1 MPPERSGGSRV
12 GRWMVQSGSSPKLQA
27 LITSLSLR
35 DDVSLEE
42 SALIEGLAMRRRVL
56 RRGEE
61 LVAQHSQ
68 PSESCLVLSGF
79 TAREVLLDD
88 GKRQITALHIPGD
101 FVDLHALLLKVM
113 DHSVV
118 ALTDCEAAYVPHR
131 ELLRV
136 IDRSAHLGRLFWLST
151 VIDGAI
157 QRAWITS
164 SGRRSATAHLGHLI
178 CELYL
183 RLSAADLAGDGSFAF
198 PVAQSELADAL
209 GFSLVHVNRT
219 LQDLRATGFV
229 TWKGSIITITDFDG
243 LAALSQFDPTYLNLV
258 KLPR

>member
-1 MPPERSGGSRV
+1 MSADLSVPKFQSLVRS
-12 GRWMVQSGSSPKLQA
+12 LA
-27 LITSLSLR
+27 LR
-35 DDVSLEE
+35 DELSSEE
-42 SALIEGLAMRRRVL
+42 RALIEGLTMRRKLL
-56 RRGEE
+56 RRSEE
-61 LVAQHSQ
+61 IVSQHST
-68 PSESCLVLSGF
+68 PTESCIVLSGF
-79 TAREVLLDD
+79 TAREVVLAD

-101 FVDLHALLLKVM
+101 FVDLHAFLLKLM

-118 ALTDCEAAYVPHR
+118 ALTDCEVAYVPHR

-136 IDRSAHLGRLFWLST
+136 IEKSPHLGRLFWLTT

-164 SGRRSATAHLGHLI
+164 SGRRAATAHLGHLI

-183 RLSAADLAGDGSFAF
+183 RLHAIDLAREGRFAF
-198 PVAQSELADAL
+198 PVAQTELADAL

-219 LQDLRATGFV
+219 LQELRATGFV
-229 TWKGSIITITDFDG
+229 RWKGSTVTIVDFDG

>member
-1 MPPERSGGSRV
+1 MNQEITA
-12 GRWMVQSGSSPKLQA
+12 PKLQSLVNA
-27 LITSLSLR
+27 LMLR
-35 DDVSLEE
+35 DELSHEE
-42 SALIEGLAMRRRVL
+42 RTLIEGMAMRRKIVRK
-56 RRGEE
+56 GDE

-68 PSESCLVLSGF
+68 PSESCIVVKGF

-101 FVDLHALLLKVM
+101 FVDLHAFLLKVM

-118 ALTDCEAAYVPHR
+118 ALTDCEVGYVPHR

-136 IDRSAHLGRLFWLST
+136 IDRSPHLGRLFWLST

-183 RLSAADLAGDGSFAF
+183 RLSAADLARDGRFSF
-198 PVAQSELADAL
+198 PVPQSELADAL

-219 LQDLRATGFV
+219 LQELRATGFV
-229 TWKGSIITITDFDG
+229 TWKGSAITITDFDG
-243 LAALSQFDPTYLNLV
+243 LAALSQFDPTYLNLIR
-258 KLPR
+258 LPR

>member
-1 MPPERSGGSRV
+1 
-12 GRWMVQSGSSPKLQA
+12 MVETGTTGPLHV
-27 LITSLSLR
+27 LVTSLSLR
-35 DDVSLEE
+35 DEVDPEE
-42 SALIEGLAMRRRVL
+42 AALLEGLTFRRRLL
-56 RRGEE
+56 RKGEE

-68 PSESCLVLSGF
+68 PSESCLVLTGV

-101 FVDLHALLLKVM
+101 FVDLHAFLLKVM

-136 IDRSAHLGRLFWLST
+136 VERSPHLGRLFWLST

-164 SGRRSATAHLGHLI
+164 GGRRSATAHFGHLI

-183 RLSAADLAGDGSFAF
+183 RLEAVGLASEGRFVF
-198 PVAQSELADAL
+198 PVPQNELADAL

-219 LQDLRATGFV
+219 LQDLRATGLV
-229 TWKGSIITITDFDG
+229 SWKGSAVSILDFDG
-243 LAALSQFDPTYLNLV
+243 LARLSQFDPTYLNLIRM
-258 KLPR
+258 PR

>member
-1 MPPERSGGSRV
+1 
-12 GRWMVQSGSSPKLQA
+12 MVETGNTGPLRA

-35 DDVSLEE
+35 DEVGPEE
-42 SALIEGLAMRRRVL
+42 TALLEGLTFRRRLL
-56 RRGEE
+56 RKGEE

-68 PSESCLVLSGF
+68 PVESCLVLTGV

-101 FVDLHALLLKVM
+101 FVDLHAFLLKVM

-131 ELLRV
+131 DLQRV
-136 IDRSAHLGRLFWLST
+136 TERSPHLGRLFWLST
-151 VIDGAI
+151 VVDGAI

-164 SGRRSATAHLGHLI
+164 SGCRSATAHFGHLI

-183 RLSAADLAGDGSFAF
+183 RLEAVGLAGEGRFDF
-198 PVAQSELADAL
+198 PVPQNELADAL

-219 LQDLRATGFV
+219 LQDLRATGLV
-229 TWKGSIITITDFDG
+229 SWRGRCVSILDFDG
-243 LAALSQFDPTYLNLV
+243 LANLSQFDPTYLNLIRM
-258 KLPR
+258 PR

>member
-1 MPPERSGGSRV
+1 
-12 GRWMVQSGSSPKLQA
+12 MVHTGMTAKFQA

-35 DDVSLEE
+35 DEVSSEE
-42 SALIEGLAMRRRVL
+42 AALIDSLAMRRKTL

-68 PSESCLVLSGF
+68 PAESCLVLAGF
-79 TAREVLLDD
+79 TAREVVLAD

-136 IDRSAHLGRLFWLST
+136 IDRAPHLGRLFWLST
-151 VIDGAI
+151 VIDAAI

-178 CELYL
+178 CELYQ
-183 RLSAADLAGDGSFAF
+183 RLSAAGLARDGVFSF
-198 PVAQSELADAL
+198 PVAQTELADAL

-219 LQDLRATGFV
+219 LQELRATGFI
-229 TWKGSIITITDFDG
+229 TWKGSTITIVDFDG
-243 LAALSQFDPTYLNLV
+243 LATLSQFDATYLNLI

>member
-1 MPPERSGGSRV
+1 
-12 GRWMVQSGSSPKLQA
+12 MVQDVTVSKLH
-27 LITSLSLR
+27 SLVRSLELR
-35 DDVSLEE
+35 DEVSPEE
-42 SALIEGLAMRRRVL
+42 RGLIEGMTLRRRVL
-56 RRGEE
+56 RKGEE
-61 LVAQHSQ
+61 LVAQHSR
-68 PSESCLVLSGF
+68 PSESCVVLSGF
-79 TAREVLLDD
+79 TAREVVLDD

-101 FVDLHALLLKVM
+101 FVDLHAFLLKVM

-164 SGRRSATAHLGHLI
+164 SGRRAATAHLGHLI

-183 RLSAADLAGDGSFAF
+183 RLQAVDLARNGSFSF
-198 PVAQSELADAL
+198 PVAQAELADAL

-219 LQDLRATGFV
+219 LQELRATGFV
-229 TWKGSIITITDFDG
+229 RWKGSTITIVDFAG
-243 LAALSQFDPTYLNLV
+243 LAALSQFDPTYLNLIT
-258 KLPR
+258 LPR

>member
-1 MPPERSGGSRV
+1 
-12 GRWMVQSGSSPKLQA
+12 MVHTGTTAILQP

-35 DDVSLEE
+35 DVVSAEE
-42 SALIEGLAMRRRVL
+42 VALIEGLARRRRIL

-61 LVAQHSQ
+61 LVSQHSQ

-79 TAREVLLDD
+79 TAREVVLAD
-88 GKRQITALHIPGD
+88 GKRQITALHVPGD
-101 FVDLHALLLKVM
+101 FVDLHALLLKIM
-113 DHSVV
+113 DHSVI

-136 IDRSAHLGRLFWLST
+136 MACSPHLGRLFWLST

-164 SGRRSATAHLGHLI
+164 SGRRAASAHLGHLI

-183 RLSAADLAGDGSFAF
+183 RLDAASLTEGGRFTF

-229 TWKGSIITITDFDG
+229 AWKGSVVTILDFDG
-243 LAALSQFDPTYLNLV
+243 LARFSQFDPTYLNLV

>member
-1 MPPERSGGSRV
+1 MSQDV
-12 GRWMVQSGSSPKLQA
+12 TVPKLQF
-27 LITSLSLR
+27 LVRSLALR
-35 DDVSLEE
+35 DEVTPEE
-42 SALIEGLAMRRRVL
+42 QALIESMTMRRRLL
-56 RRGEE
+56 RKGEE
-61 LVAQHSQ
+61 LVAQHSH
-68 PSESCLVLSGF
+68 PSESCIVLSGF
-79 TAREVLLDD
+79 TAREVVLDD

-101 FVDLHALLLKVM
+101 FVDLHAFLLKVM

-136 IDRSAHLGRLFWLST
+136 IDRSPHLGRLFWLST

-164 SGRRSATAHLGHLI
+164 SGRRAATAHLGHLI

-183 RLSAADLAGDGSFAF
+183 RLHAIDLAQDGSFAF
-198 PVAQSELADAL
+198 PVAQTELADAL

-219 LQDLRATGFV
+219 LQELRATGFV
-229 TWKGSIITITDFDG
+229 RWKGSTITIVDFDG

-258 KLPR
+258 TLPR

>member
-1 MPPERSGGSRV
+1 MAQDVPVSKLHPLVRS
-12 GRWMVQSGSSPKLQA
+12 ME
-27 LITSLSLR
+27 LR
-35 DDVSLEE
+35 DMVSPEE
-42 SALIEGLAMRRRVL
+42 RGLIEGMTMRRRLL
-56 RRGEE
+56 RKGEE
-61 LVAQHSQ
+61 LVSQHSQ
-68 PSESCLVLSGF
+68 PSESCIVLSGF
-79 TAREVLLDD
+79 TAREVVLDD

-101 FVDLHALLLKVM
+101 FVDLHAFLLKVM

-164 SGRRSATAHLGHLI
+164 SGRRAATAHLGHLI

-183 RLSAADLAGDGSFAF
+183 RLQAVDLARDGTFSF
-198 PVAQSELADAL
+198 PVAQGELADAL

-219 LQDLRATGFV
+219 LQELRATGFV
-229 TWKGSIITITDFDG
+229 RWKGSTITILDFDG
-243 LAALSQFDPTYLNLV
+243 LAVLSQFDPTYLNLIT
-258 KLPR
+258 LPR

>member
-1 MPPERSGGSRV
+1 MTHDSTV
-12 GRWMVQSGSSPKLQA
+12 PKLH
-27 LITSLSLR
+27 SLVRSLALR
-35 DDVSLEE
+35 DKVSPEE
-42 SALIEGLAMRRRVL
+42 RDLIEGMTIRRRTL

-61 LVAQHSQ
+61 LVAQHSR
-68 PSESCLVLSGF
+68 PSESCIVLSGF
-79 TAREVLLDD
+79 TAREVVLDD

-101 FVDLHALLLKVM
+101 FVDLHAFLLKVM

-164 SGRRSATAHLGHLI
+164 SGRRAATAHLGHLI

-183 RLSAADLAGDGSFAF
+183 RLQAVDLARDGSFTF
-198 PVAQSELADAL
+198 PVPQAELADAL

-219 LQDLRATGFV
+219 LQELRATGFV
-229 TWKGSIITITDFDG
+229 RWKGSAITIIDFDG
-243 LAALSQFDPTYLNLV
+243 LAELSQFDPTYLNLIT
-258 KLPR
+258 LPR

>member
-1 MPPERSGGSRV
+1 MAVNGFPGT
-12 GRWMVQSGSSPKLQA
+12 LQA
-27 LITSLSLR
+27 LVTSLSLR
-35 DDVSLEE
+35 DEI
-42 SALIEGLAMRRRVL
+42 SADEVALVEGLARRRRFL
-56 RRGEE
+56 HRGEE
-61 LVAQHSQ
+61 LVSQHSQ
-68 PSESCLVLSGF
+68 PGESCVVLSGF
-79 TAREVLLDD
+79 TAREVVLAD

-113 DHSVV
+113 DHSVI

-131 ELLRV
+131 ELLRAME
-136 IDRSAHLGRLFWLST
+136 RSAHLGRLFWLST

-178 CELYL
+178 CELYR
-183 RLSAADLAGDGSFAF
+183 RLAAVGLAEEGRFSF

-219 LQDLRATGFV
+219 LQDLRATGLV
-229 TWKGSIITITDFDG
+229 SWKGSLVTILDFDG
-243 LAALSQFDPTYLNLV
+243 LARLSQFDPTYLNLV
-258 KLPR
+258 KMPR

>member
-1 MPPERSGGSRV
+1 MPSDLSV
-12 GRWMVQSGSSPKLQA
+12 PKLQP
-27 LITSLSLR
+27 LVRSLALR
-35 DDVSLEE
+35 DELASGER
-42 SALIEGLAMRRRVL
+42 ALVEGMTMRRRVL
-56 RRGEE
+56 RKGEE
-61 LVAQHSQ
+61 LVAQNSQ
-68 PSESCLVLSGF
+68 PSESCIVLSGF
-79 TAREVLLDD
+79 TAREVVLAD
-88 GKRQITALHIPGD
+88 GKRQITALHIAGD
-101 FVDLHALLLKVM
+101 FVDLHAFLLKLM

-118 ALTDCEAAYVPHR
+118 ALTDCEVAYVPHR

-136 IDRSAHLGRLFWLST
+136 IEQSPHLGRLFWLST

-164 SGRRSATAHLGHLI
+164 SGRRAATAHLGHLI

-183 RLSAADLAGDGSFAF
+183 RLHAVDLARDGSFAF
-198 PVAQSELADAL
+198 PVAQTELADAL

-219 LQDLRATGFV
+219 LQELRATGFV
-229 TWKGSIITITDFDG
+229 RWKGSTVAIVDFDG

>member
-1 MPPERSGGSRV
+1 MPQDV
-12 GRWMVQSGSSPKLQA
+12 TVPKLQF
-27 LITSLSLR
+27 LVRSLALR
-35 DDVSLEE
+35 DEVTPEE
-42 SALIEGLAMRRRVL
+42 QALIEGMTMRRRLL
-56 RRGEE
+56 RKGEE

-68 PSESCLVLSGF
+68 PSESCIVLSGF

-101 FVDLHALLLKVM
+101 FVDLHAFLLKVM

-136 IDRSAHLGRLFWLST
+136 IERSAHLGRLLWLST

-164 SGRRSATAHLGHLI
+164 SGRRAATAHLGHLI

-183 RLSAADLAGDGSFAF
+183 RLHAVDLARDGSFAF
-198 PVAQSELADAL
+198 PVTQVELADAL
-209 GFSLVHVNRT
+209 GFSLVHANRT
-219 LQDLRATGFV
+219 LQELRATGFV
-229 TWKGSIITITDFDG
+229 RWKGSTITIVDFDG

>member
-1 MPPERSGGSRV
+1 MVSPEERG
-12 GRWMVQSGSSPKLQA
+12 
-27 LITSLSLR
+27 
-35 DDVSLEE
+35 
-42 SALIEGLAMRRRVL
+42 LIEGMTMRRRLL
-56 RRGEE
+56 RKGEE
-61 LVAQHSQ
+61 LVSQHSQ
-68 PSESCLVLSGF
+68 PSESCIVLSGF
-79 TAREVLLDD
+79 TAREVVLDD

-101 FVDLHALLLKVM
+101 FVDLHAFLLKVM

-164 SGRRSATAHLGHLI
+164 SGRRAATAHLGHLI

-183 RLSAADLAGDGSFAF
+183 RLQAVDLARDGTFSF
-198 PVAQSELADAL
+198 PVAQGELADAL

-219 LQDLRATGFV
+219 LQELRATGFV
-229 TWKGSIITITDFDG
+229 RWKGSTITILDFDG
-243 LAALSQFDPTYLNLV
+243 LAVLSQFDPTYLNLIT
-258 KLPR
+258 LPR